1 LAHTLSRQKNQQQQL
16 AKLLAADAAARAD
29 FVRLGGLVAV
39 LQRLGGDDDGV
50 DDGRAATAAAVAAAN
65 AAADDAGSGNADGGS
80 SSNNDGGNNDGG
92 NNDGGNSSSSS
103 SSSRSTNGYA
113 TALREARRAIVAAYP
128 ADVVR
133 YFSPSMSR
141 ELLQRLQAD
150 AAAAASAAA
159 AATVV

>member
-92 NNDGGNSSSSS
+92 NSSSSS